1 LLQAPQE
8 ESTVTSVGGIFAG
21 GTAVGVVVAA
31 GAVLLLHVLPTG
43 YRPVSDAVSL
53 YGVGRFRRLYQLQV
67 IASGLGA
74 LALAAGL
81 VAAGATFGLAIGLL
95 ALYGVARVAIA
106 GYPADVEPPLTRTG
120 RRHVALAA
128 LAFVSIGLAAPILSG
143 EIADRW
149 QLNPSWFTALSSA
162 VVATMLAM
170 FAVNS
175 SPQSRPAFGA
185 FERLFYAATFGWLL
199 ATAAE
204 VAGH

>member
-1 LLQAPQE
+1 LAIG
-8 ESTVTSVGGIFAG
+8 TV
-21 GTAVGVVVAA
+21 VGVIVAA

-43 YRPVSDAVSL
+43 YRPLSDAVSL

-67 IASGLGA
+67 VASGLAA

-81 VAAGATFGLAIGLL
+81 VAAAVPFGVAIGLL
-95 ALYGVARVAIA
+95 ALYGVARVTIA
-106 GYPADVEPPLTRTG
+106 RYPADPAPPLTRTG
-120 RRHVALAA
+120 RRHVALAG

-149 QLNPSWFTALSSA
+149 QLNPSWFTALSWA
-162 VVATMLAM
+162 VIGTMLAM

-175 SPQSRPAFGA
+175 SPRSRPVFGT
-185 FERLFYAATFGWLL
+185 FERLFYTATFGWLL
-199 ATAAE
+199 AMAAE